1 MSGSTSTR
9 GDSQR
14 RAPWGKSICPP
25 AIWRIAASVA
35 EWQRRRDVVLEE
47 LAGLPAIP
55 PHGGWSL
62 LLDVSP
68 FGLSGA
74 EASRRLLERGK
85 VAATPMVNWGGE
97 RAGSYVRFVF
107 ANEPVER
114 LRGLGRRVRF
124 VARRGPSPHDS
135 IERPIRVRVQ
145 YQFRHDSFVGRY
157 HSRVELRHLRSFLAV
172 AEELHFGRAAAR
184 LHISQPPLSQQIR
197 RLEDEIGARLFRRTN
212 RRVQLTP
219 AGRAFLAE
227 ARQAIA
233 SAERAVGAAQRA
245 ERGELGELVV
255 GYVTS
260 ATYGPLPDVIR
271 MFRKRLPEVEL
282 KLRNLRSVHQSQAL
296 IDRRIDVGLVR
307 PHAYVVLK
315 PDCRPSDALAAELR
329 DFVRGRTAGYK
340 VPAIVDFVA
349 ELPRTVTG
357 KIQRFRLRAG
367 P

>member
-1 MSGSTSTR
+1 M
-9 GDSQR
+9 D
-14 RAPWGKSICPP
+14 AP
-25 AIWRIAASVA
+25 
-35 EWQRRRDVVLEE
+35 
-47 LAGLPAIP
+47 
-55 PHGGWSL
+55 
-62 LLDVSP
+62 
-68 FGLSGA
+68 
-74 EASRRLLERGK
+74 
-85 VAATPMVNWGGE
+85 
-97 RAGSYVRFVF
+97 
-107 ANEPVER
+107 
-114 LRGLGRRVRF
+114 
-124 VARRGPSPHDS
+124 
-135 IERPIRVRVQ
+135 VQ

-157 HSRVELRHLRSFLAV
+157 HSAVELRHLRSFLAV

-227 ARQAIA
+227 ARQTIA

-296 IDRRIDVGLVR
+296 LERRIDVGLVR
-307 PHAYVVLK
+307 PHAGDSRLVYEALWREPVVVALPRDHPLAHRTAVDIADLATDIFLIAPAEDAVAFHDEVLALCRRAGFAPRVDAGA
-315 PDCRPSDALAAELR
+315 PDVQAALALVA
-329 DFVRGRTAGYK
+329 AGLGIH
-340 VPAIVDFVA
+340 PVA
-349 ELPRTVTG
+349 APL
-357 KIQRFRLRAG
+357 QRFRQRGVVYRPLRPLSLRIELGLAWRRDDDSALVQQFSRVARETARRAERRR
-367 P
+367 